1 MKLRLAVIALVIGT
15 LAPVTAV
22 AVSGSNAYGA
32 GSQVSCAKVAG
43 NLGTMT
49 VTKCSGPSS
58 FITKAGK
65 GLGITTITCE
75 FSCAGGY
82 PVVETILWG
91 SGTSNGGGAT
101 SSVGYGP
108 AVTGPGKGTPCGTK
122 GETVTETGTVLSGT
136 LAASVLVGDTVS
148 ATICANPTT
157 DAILKL
163 AKRTTFK
170 T

>member
-49 VTKCSGPSS
+49 LTKCSGPSS
-58 FITKAGK
+58 FIAKAGK
-65 GLGITTITCE
+65 GLGITYITCE
-75 FSCAGGY
+75 IVCGGY
-82 PVVETILWG
+82 PIVATIYWG

-101 SSVGYGP
+101 SSVGFGL
-108 AVTGPGKGTPCGTK
+108 AGTGPGKGTPCGTK
-122 GETVTETGTVLSGT
+122 EKTWTEVGTVLSGT

-157 DAILKL
+157 QAILKVV
-163 AKRTTFK
+163 KRTTFEI
-170 T
+170 